1 MTDTRKQQEALII
14 DHNRHPRNFR
24 KLPDADRYK
33 LAFNPLCGDR
43 YEIYLNL
50 DAEGRV
56 REAAFTGEGC
66 AISKAAASL
75 MTEAVTGK
83 TTEEAEALFAAYHEM
98 VTSDPDAPVD
108 EAALGDLALLS
119 GVRQYPVRIK
129 CATLPW
135 RGALAALHDDPA
147 EVS

>member
-1 MTDTRKQQEALII
+1 MTSRLDRLFILLESGQSAVTR
-14 DHNRHPRNFR
+14 R
-24 KLPDADRYK
+24 
-33 LAFNPLCGDR
+33 
-43 YEIYLNL
+43 
-50 DAEGRV
+50 
-56 REAAFTGEGC
+56 
-66 AISKAAASL
+66 AAAQQIGEVQKLHPHELHNLLDRIHQTYLQSNSWE
-75 MTEAVTGK
+75 TRIAAGQTIEAILKNVPKWTPVPAKSVGD
-83 TTEEAEALFAAYHEM
+83 
-98 VTSDPDAPVD
+98 SPPPVD